1 MVLFIFESS
10 LTNLEAFTTIV
21 GLSLPDFSYINLEAS
36 SVLWFSGKIK
46 IFFTVQFCHIV
57 FKFLLVMISFKSVG
71 YLHVRYFSH
80 NDDFLKQVFNQ
91 VLLCVSVG
99 VLFVTGYDDV

>member
-46 IFFTVQFCHIV
+46 IFFTV
-57 FKFLLVMISFKSVG
+57 
-71 YLHVRYFSH
+71 
-80 NDDFLKQVFNQ
+80 
-91 VLLCVSVG
+91 
-99 VLFVTGYDDV
+99 